1 MTDTILVVDDEADLE
16 LLIRHKFRQEIRD
29 NALQFRFAADGVEA
43 LEVLDEDPE
52 IALVV
57 TDINMPRMDGLT
69 LLTELGKMERIL
81 RTIVVS
87 AYSDLT
93 NIRTAMNRGAFDFVT
108 KPIDFEDLRK
118 TVDKSLTE
126 YKAAAAAANAGL
138 LLTSIQKELDIAKRI
153 QEAALPTDFPDK
165 DEVSLSALMI
175 PAREVGGDFYDF
187 FEIDEHRMGL
197 VMGDVSGKGVS
208 AAMFMTV
215 TRMTLKTLAL
225 KGSDPDICIRDLNQ
239 LLYPETL
246 KEMFVTV
253 FYGILDLRTGD
264 LRYCNAGHNP
274 PFILKS
280 NHKVEAVERVGGAAV
295 CLVRDFD
302 YKLGNVR
309 MDSGDILLLYTDG
322 VTEAKNRS
330 NELYSD
336 ERFVDLLASVDTVSS
351 AQTIRQIVRDV
362 SEFANSAEQSDDIT
376 VMAVKYTG

>member
-1 MTDTILVVDDEADLE
+1 MQDTILVVDDEADLE

-29 NALQFRFAADGVEA
+29 NELRFRFAGDGVEA
-43 LEVLDEDPE
+43 LKTLEDEPD

-69 LLTELGKMERIL
+69 LLTELGKMDRIL

-108 KPIDFEDLRK
+108 KPIDFEDLRT
-118 TVDKSLTE
+118 TVNKSLVE
-126 YKAAAAAANAGL
+126 YRSAAEAAVTGQ
-138 LLTSIQKELDIAKRI
+138 LLTSIQKELDIARRI
-153 QEAALPTDFPDK
+153 QEAALPTDFPDR
-165 DEVSLSALMI
+165 DDLSLSALMI

-225 KGSDPDICIRDLNQ
+225 KGAAPDICMRDLNR

-246 KEMFVTV
+246 PEMFVTV
-253 FYGILDLRTGD
+253 FYGILDLRTGEI
-264 LRYCNAGHNP
+264 RYCNAGHNP
-274 PFILKS
+274 PFIIREG
-280 NHKVEAVERVGGAAV
+280 NKVDEVERVGGTAV
-295 CLVRDFD
+295 CLLRDFD
-302 YKLGNVR
+302 YQVGTTSLGK
-309 MDSGDILLLYTDG
+309 GDVLVTYTDG
-322 VTEAKNRS
+322 VTEAKNKQS
-330 NELYSD
+330 ELYSD
-336 ERFVDLLASVDTVSS
+336 ERFVDMLAEIQTDS
-351 AQTIRQIVRDV
+351 ASQTIRQIVRDV
-362 SEFANSAEQSDDIT
+362 SDFAGGAEQSDDIT
-376 VMAVKYTG
+376 VMALRYTG